1 MTSSPMDVAGLVI
14 DVLKALDV
22 PYMIGGSLASAVH
35 GVARST
41 LDVDLVAALCP
52 EHAEALVRALGNA
65 FYADLDAIR
74 TAIASRTSFNLIHLE
89 TMIKVDVFVLKGRPY
104 DHAQFARRTE
114 QVVAMSPERRAW
126 VASAED
132 TILSKLEWYRLGGE
146 VSERQ
151 WRDVLGI
158 ISTQAERLD
167 VAYMRRWART
177 LAVGDLLERA
187 LTETSR

>member
-1 MTSSPMDVAGLVI
+1 VTSSPMDVAGLVI

-35 GVARST
+35 GIARST

-89 TMIKVDVFVLKGRPY
+89 TMTKVDVFVLKGRPY

-158 ISTQAERLD
+158 ISAQAERLD

-177 LAVGDLLERA
+177 LGVGDLLERA

>member
-35 GVARST
+35 GIARST

-89 TMIKVDVFVLKGRPY
+89 TMTKVDVFVLKGRPY

-158 ISTQAERLD
+158 ISAQAERLD

-177 LAVGDLLERA
+177 LGVGDLLERA